1 MRKPFQVIAKIETV
15 HANTSRDF
23 STSLGMRSVSC
34 TLRNLA
40 RDKDDALEKLSI
52 LSKIPSD
59 VNCGMLR
66 LDPIFL
72 HGDPRFEKIVAA
84 RAERIRSS
92 PTSDLRPPRLVF
104 CP

>member
-1 MRKPFQVIAKIETV
+1 
-15 HANTSRDF
+15 
-23 STSLGMRSVSC
+23 MRSVTCIS
-34 TLRNLA
+34 RNLA

-59 VNCGMLR
+59 VNYGMLR
-66 LDPIFL
+66 LDPIWDSL

-92 PTSDLRPPRLVF
+92 PTS
-104 CP
+104 